1 MGYARHIG
9 RVGALAVTLG
19 VGVAL
24 ASPGVAY
31 AEPSSTSSTSDTS
44 STSASSSTDGSARP
58 DKRSVDRADRDD
70 SDDSEASGQDSTS
83 DADADDDDDDD
94 ADEDSAAT
102 DDDRTDDEDTSA
114 SDEDEVG
121 GDEAGGDEAGGD
133 EGAEQDPVSDRLT
146 STRSAATEDV
156 SPPEDSSEPVQESVA
171 ADTGPGAESTPATFK
186 SRAVAAAAPAVAAAP
201 AATPEPSSTVVQ
213 VASAAASP
221 ALQPLAEHDPEAPLH
236 TTAVMAVL
244 AAVRDELERNTLR
257 RSTNM
262 VAPQAVS
269 LFADPSPNVLLI
281 GVDGANLSRVLD
293 DPTNSNF
300 FGLIQDGTTA
310 PASIAGHTT
319 ISNPSWSSILTG
331 AWGEKT
337 GVINNIFTPGT
348 YDNWPTVFNQ
358 LETLNPDIQTTAIAN
373 WNVISA
379 IAAAGSAP
387 ADTVINV
394 SQVPGDTNWLLT
406 DDAVG
411 DATEAAIAAADASTP
426 NFLFSYF
433 VGVDENGHLYGGAS
447 PEYAEA
453 LNNFD
458 RNLGEIL
465 QAVSD
470 WEALTGEQWTV
481 IMVTD
486 HGHQPQKGLG
496 HGFQSPDET
505 STFVIAENPDI
516 FAVGAINLQYE
527 IVDVTPTVVTLFGG
541 TPTPDADGVSLTD
554 LGDSNVV
561 PVNDD
566 DALRGALQDAI
577 DMYGYPDLGTQ
588 IALGVRTVFASVP
601 YFVDEITIGITSTLQ
616 GIADLDIFLIS
627 PLAALA
633 IVPVQFIG
641 DLVYVATNVVAQI
654 VARLTGVTGASIFP
668 LWPPAPP
675 SFPSTPE
682 EATMLD
688 ALMVCGSPGSAQP
701 TWCGDALSA

>member
-31 AEPSSTSSTSDTS
+31 AEPSTSSSSSTSDTS
-44 STSASSSTDGSARP
+44 STSASSSTDGAART

-70 SDDSEASGQDSTS
+70 SDDSEASGQNSTS
-83 DADADDDDDDD
+83 DTDADADDD
-94 ADEDSAAT
+94 
-102 DDDRTDDEDTSA
+102 EDTTA
-114 SDEDEVG
+114 TDEDESG
-121 GDEAGGDEAGGD
+121 GDEADGD
-133 EGAEQDPVSDRLT
+133 EGAKQDPGSDRRA
-146 STRSAATEDV
+146 STRSAATED
-156 SPPEDSSEPVQESVA
+156 DSLP
-171 ADTGPGAESTPATFK
+171 AESGESLQEPQSLAAETEQAAESAPATFK
-186 SRAVAAAAPAVAAAP
+186 SRPVAAVVPAVAAEP
-201 AATPEPSSTVVQ
+201 AAAPEPSSTVVQ

-221 ALQPLAEHDPEAPLH
+221 ALQPLAEPAPEAPLH

-257 RSTNM
+257 RSANM

-337 GVINNIFTPGT
+337 GVINNIFTPWT

-358 LETLNPDIQTTAIAN
+358 LETLNPDIATTAIAN

-394 SQVPGDTNWLLT
+394 SQIPGDTNWLLT

-411 DATEAAIAAADASTP
+411 DATEAAIAAADADIP

-447 PEYAEA
+447 PRYAEA

-505 STFVIAENPDI
+505 STFVIVENPDI

-541 TPTPDADGVSLTD
+541 VPAPDADGVSVTD

-566 DALRGALQDAI
+566 DALRGALQDVI
-577 DMYGYPDLGTQ
+577 DMYGYPDIGTQ

-601 YFVDEITIGITSTLQ
+601 YFVDEITIGLTSALQ
-616 GIADLDIFLIS
+616 GIADLEIFLIS

-701 TWCGDALSA
+701 AWCGDALSA

>member
-9 RVGALAVTLG
+9 RVGALAITLG

-31 AEPSSTSSTSDTS
+31 AEPSSPSSPSES
-44 STSASSSTDGSARP
+44 SSASASSSTDGAARP
-58 DKRSVDRADRDD
+58 DKRSSDRADRG
-70 SDDSEASGQDSTS
+70 DSEASGQKSTTGS
-83 DADADDDDDDD
+83 DADDRA
-94 ADEDSAAT
+94 ADEDSTAT
-102 DDDRTDDEDTSA
+102 VD
-114 SDEDEVG
+114 
-121 GDEAGGDEAGGD
+121 DEAGGGDGSDEDA
-133 EGAEQDPVSDRLT
+133 VSDRRT
-146 STRSAATEDV
+146 SSRSAATE
-156 SPPEDSSEPVQESVA
+156 EDSLPADSGEPVQEQEQEQEPVA
-171 ADTGPGAESTPATFK
+171 APAEQAAESAPATSK
-186 SRAVAAAAPAVAAAP
+186 PRAVAAVVPAVAAEPAP
-201 AATPEPSSTVVQ
+201 APEPTPTVVQ
-213 VASAAASP
+213 LASAAASP
-221 ALQPLAEHDPEAPLH
+221 ALQPLAEPDPEAPLH

-244 AAVRDELERNTLR
+244 AAVRDELERNTLH
-257 RSTNM
+257 RSTNQL
-262 VAPQAVS
+262 APQAVS

-310 PASIAGHTT
+310 ATSIAGHTT

-337 GVINNIFTPGT
+337 GVINNIFTPWT
-348 YDNWPTVFNQ
+348 YNNWPTVFNQ
-358 LETLNPDIQTTAIAN
+358 LETLNPGIQTTAIAN

-411 DATEAAIAAADASTP
+411 DATEAAIAAADANTP

-447 PEYAEA
+447 PPYAES

-465 QAVSD
+465 QAVND

-496 HGFQSPDET
+496 HGFQSPDEA
-505 STFVIAENPDI
+505 STFVIVENPDI

-527 IVDVTPTVVTLFGG
+527 IIDVTPTVVTLFGG
-541 TPTPDADGVSLTD
+541 VPAPDADGVSVTD

-577 DMYGYPDLGTQ
+577 NMYGYPDIGTQ

-601 YFVDEITIGITSTLQ
+601 YFVDEITIGITSALQ
-616 GIADLDIFLIS
+616 GITDLEIFLIS

-641 DLVYVATNVVAQI
+641 DLVYVVTNVVAQI

-701 TWCGDALSA
+701 VWCGDALSA

>member
-9 RVGALAVTLG
+9 RVGALAITLG

-31 AEPSSTSSTSDTS
+31 AEPSSSSATSEPS
-44 STSASSSTDGSARP
+44 STSASSSTDDSAGRE
-58 DKRSVDRADRDD
+58 KRSAARTDR
-70 SDDSEASGQDSTS
+70 SDSESSAQESTS
-83 DADADDDDDDD
+83 DSDADGS
-94 ADEDSAAT
+94 SAAS
-102 DDDRTDDEDTSA
+102 DEDRTDDEATTA
-114 SDEDEVG
+114 TDEDEA
-121 GDEAGGDEAGGD
+121 DRDDAA
-133 EGAEQDPVSDRLT
+133 AEDAAAEDALSDRQT
-146 STRSAATEDV
+146 SRRSVVAEDV
-156 SPPEDSSEPVQESVA
+156 SVAEVSGEPEQEPVVVDAGEPAASTQTASESHPVA
-171 ADTGPGAESTPATFK
+171 
-186 SRAVAAAAPAVAAAP
+186 VAPAVAAEPAP
-201 AATPEPSSTVVQ
+201 APEPSPTVAQ
-213 VASAAASP
+213 VASVVVSP
-221 ALQPLAEHDPEAPLH
+221 TQHPQPEPVPDAPLH
-236 TTAVMAVL
+236 TTAAMTVL
-244 AAVRDELERNTLR
+244 AAVRDELERNKLR
-257 RSTNM
+257 RTPN
-262 VAPQAVS
+262 VAMLQAVT

-337 GVINNIFTPGT
+337 GVINNIFTPWT
-348 YDNWPTVFNQ
+348 YNNWPTVFNQ
-358 LETLNPDIQTTAIAN
+358 LETLNPGIQTTAIAN

-379 IAAAGSAP
+379 IAGAGSAP
-387 ADTVINV
+387 ADTIVNV
-394 SQVPGDTNWLLT
+394 SQIPGDTNWLLT

-411 DATEAAIAAADASTP
+411 DATEAAIAAADENTP
-426 NFLFSYF
+426 NFVFSYF

-447 PEYAEA
+447 PQYAEA

-465 QAVSD
+465 QAVND

-486 HGHQPQKGLG
+486 HGHQPQQGVG

-505 STFVIAENPDI
+505 ATFVIAENPDL
-516 FAVGAINLQYE
+516 FTAGAVNLKYE

-541 TPTPDADGVSLTD
+541 APAPYSDGVPLPD
-554 LGDSNVV
+554 LGDGDFV
-561 PVNDD
+561 PVDG
-566 DALRGALQDAI
+566 DALREVLQDAI
-577 DMYGYPDLGTQ
+577 GTYGYPDIGTQ

-601 YFVDEITIGITSTLQ
+601 YFVDEITIGLTSALQ
-616 GIADLDIFLIS
+616 GIADQDIFLIS

-682 EATMLD
+682 EATVLQ
-688 ALMVCGSPGSAQP
+688 ALMVCGGSPGSTQP
-701 TWCGDALSA
+701 LWCGDAVSA